1 MFPCESVYEL
11 RADLPLHTPVARV
24 AAHEHGSGNSAGPG
38 EGGGVKFV
46 RKTSYDYDLR
56 LFPEPADRFWY
67 TLLAVALLAAPVLLP
82 PYFLGQAVLVGI
94 YAIAGFGLMLL
105 AGYTGQIS
113 LGHAA
118 FFAVGAY
125 TTAVLEKSLPF
136 ALSFPAA
143 GLVAGA
149 VGVLVGLPALRLSGI
164 YLAIGT
170 LASSFI
176 ISEVITRWESVTRGA
191 SGFPISKIRIG
202 DILVDTDAKLYY
214 LVIAVAVVSFWLG
227 RNILR
232 SPLGIAMMAIR
243 DSQTA
248 AQSVGVPLARVK
260 LIAFALSAALTGL
273 AGALYAHKIQFID
286 PDQFTLLLSVEL
298 LVVIFIGGIGSLHGC
313 VFGAVFIIILP
324 QAIAILKDHVP
335 VYLAQQTGL
344 QAAVYAILLLGFI
357 LFEPRGLYGIWQK
370 ITRYFSLFPHY
381 QKDSQKDQRSHAR
394 GESW

>member
-1 MFPCESVYEL
+1 M
-11 RADLPLHTPVARV
+11 
-24 AAHEHGSGNSAGPG
+24 
-38 EGGGVKFV
+38 KFV

-56 LFPEPADRFWY
+56 LFPEPEDRFWY
-67 TLLAVALLAAPVLLP
+67 GLLAVALLLAPVLLP

-125 TTAVLEKSLPF
+125 TTAVLEKTMPF
-136 ALSFPAA
+136 VLAFPAA
-143 GLVAGA
+143 GLMAAA
-149 VGVLVGLPALRLSGI
+149 VGILVGLPALRLSGI

-176 ISEVITRWESVTRGA
+176 VSEVIARWESVTRGA
-191 SGFPISKIRIG
+191 SGITVARIRLG
-202 DILVDTDAKLYY
+202 DIVLDSDAKLYY
-214 LVIAVAVVSFWLG
+214 LVLAVAVAAFWLG

-243 DSQTA
+243 DSQTG
-248 AQSVGVPLARVK
+248 AQSVGVPLVRVK

-313 VFGAVFIIILP
+313 VFGAIFIIILP
-324 QAIAILKDHVP
+324 QVIAIAKDHLP
-335 VYLAQQTGL
+335 RYLAEQTGL
-344 QAAVYAILLLGFI
+344 QSAVYATCLIGFI
-357 LFEPRGLYGIWQK
+357 LFEPEGLHGIWLK
-370 ITRYFSLFPHY
+370 IKRYFSMFPHY
-381 QKDSQKDQRSHAR
+381 QRDSQKQQRSHAR

>member
-1 MFPCESVYEL
+1 M
-11 RADLPLHTPVARV
+11 
-24 AAHEHGSGNSAGPG
+24 
-38 EGGGVKFV
+38 KFV
-46 RKTSYDYDLR
+46 RKTSHDYDLR
-56 LFPEPADRFWY
+56 LFPEPEDRFWY
-67 TLLAVALLAAPVLLP
+67 SLLALALLTAPLLLP

-94 YAIAGFGLMLL
+94 YATAGFGLMLL

-113 LGHAA
+113 LGHSA

-125 TTAVLEKSLPF
+125 ATAVLEKSLPF

-143 GLVAGA
+143 GMIAGA
-149 VGVLVGLPALRLSGI
+149 VGILVGLPALRLSGI

-176 ISEVITRWESVTRGA
+176 VSEVIARWESVTRGA
-191 SGFPISKIRIG
+191 SGFPITKIRIG
-202 DILVDTDAKLYY
+202 ELVLDSDAKLYY
-214 LVIAVAVVSFWLG
+214 LVVAVAVAALWLG

-243 DSQTA
+243 DSQTG

-286 PDQFTLLLSVEL
+286 PEQFTLVLSVEL

-324 QAIAILKDHVP
+324 QAIAILKD
-335 VYLAQQTGL
+335 YLPKYIAEQTGL
-344 QAAVYAILLLGFI
+344 QAAVYAVLLLAFI
-357 LFEPRGLYGIWQK
+357 LFEPDGLYGIWQK
-370 ITRYFSLFPHY
+370 INRYFSQFPHY
-381 QKDSQKDQRSHAR
+381 KKGSQKQQKSHAR

>member
-1 MFPCESVYEL
+1 M
-11 RADLPLHTPVARV
+11 
-24 AAHEHGSGNSAGPG
+24 
-38 EGGGVKFV
+38 KFI
-46 RKTSYDYDLR
+46 RKSSYDYDLR
-56 LFPEPADRFWY
+56 LFPEPEDKFWY
-67 TLLAVALLAAPVLLP
+67 ALLGIALLVAPLILP

-94 YAIAGFGLMLL
+94 YVIAGFGLMLL
-105 AGYTGQIS
+105 SGYTGQIS

-125 TTAVLEKSLPF
+125 ATAVLEKTLPF
-136 ALSFPAA
+136 VLAFPAA
-143 GLVAGA
+143 GLIAGA
-149 VGVLVGLPALRLSGI
+149 VGILVGLPALRLSGI

-176 ISEVITRWESVTRGA
+176 ISEVITRWESVTKGS
-191 SGFPISKIRIG
+191 SGFAISKIRIG
-202 DILVDTDAKLYY
+202 DFLLDTDARLYY
-214 LVIAVAVVSFWLG
+214 LVIAVAVASLWLG

-232 SPLGIAMMAIR
+232 SPLGIAMIAIR

-298 LVVIFIGGIGSLHGC
+298 LVIIFIGGIGSLHGC
-313 VFGAVFIIILP
+313 VFGAVFIIVLP
-324 QAIAILKDHVP
+324 QAIAILKDHIP
-335 VYLAQQTGL
+335 TYLAEQTGL
-344 QAAVYAILLLGFI
+344 QAAIYALLLLGFI
-357 LFEPRGLYGIWQK
+357 LFEPAGLYGIWLK
-370 ITRYFSLFPHY
+370 TKHYFSQFPHY
-381 QKDSQKDQRSHAR
+381 QKGSQKDQKSHAR

>member
-1 MFPCESVYEL
+1 M
-11 RADLPLHTPVARV
+11 
-24 AAHEHGSGNSAGPG
+24 
-38 EGGGVKFV
+38 KFI

-56 LFPEPADRFWY
+56 LFPEPEDRFWY
-67 TLLAVALLAAPVLLP
+67 TLLALALVAAPVLLP

-94 YAIAGFGLMLL
+94 YVIAGFGLMLL

-113 LGHAA
+113 LGHSA

-136 ALSFPAA
+136 VLSFPAA

-149 VGVLVGLPALRLSGI
+149 VGVLVGLPALRMSGI

-176 ISEVITRWESVTRGA
+176 ISEVIARWESVTRGA
-191 SGFPISKIRIG
+191 SGFPITKIRFG
-202 DILVDTDAKLYY
+202 DFLIDTDGKLFY
-214 LVIAVAVVSFWLG
+214 LVIAVAVAALWLG

-248 AQSVGVPLARVK
+248 ALSVGVPVARVK
-260 LIAFALSAALTGL
+260 LVAFALSAALTGL

-286 PDQFTLLLSVEL
+286 PEQFTLLLSVEL

-324 QAIAILKDHVP
+324 QAIAILKDHIP
-335 VYLAQQTGL
+335 AYIAEQTGL
-344 QAAVYAILLLGFI
+344 QAAVYALLLLGFI
-357 LFEPRGLYGIWQK
+357 LFEPEGLYGIWLK
-370 ITRYFSLFPHY
+370 IKRYFSQFPHY
-381 QKDSQKDQRSHAR
+381 QKDSQKEQKSHAR